1 MGRVN
6 LWDIKEILHG
16 LFNDRI
22 RKCLKKLEHFFWNM
36 VKVQV
41 KYKKQEST

>member
-1 MGRVN
+1 MERVN

-22 RKCLKKLEHFFWNM
+22 RKCLKKIRALFL
-36 VKVQV
+36 
-41 KYKKQEST
+41 KYGQGPS